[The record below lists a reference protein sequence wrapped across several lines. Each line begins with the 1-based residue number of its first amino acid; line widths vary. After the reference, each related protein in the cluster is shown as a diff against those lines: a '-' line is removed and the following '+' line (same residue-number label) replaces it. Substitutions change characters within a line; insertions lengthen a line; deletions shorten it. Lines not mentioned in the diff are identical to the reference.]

1 MADKL
6 ELNQLFFN
14 VIDEFNAQADEDKQI
29 EKQTDVMLFGD
40 GGVLDSLGLVNL
52 ITLIEEDKRDG
63 ADNCIELLLP
73 YSGEKFSVPS
83 NLHII
88 GTMNTADRSIAQRM
102 TLFISRPPL
111 PRAFRH

>member
-52 ITLIEEDKRDG
+52 ITLIEEHVEDEYDLTITL
-63 ADNCIELLLP
+63 ADEKAMSRKTSPFRTVGSLIEYVSELLEENQD
-73 YSGEKFSVPS
+73 G
-83 NLHII
+83 
-88 GTMNTADRSIAQRM
+88 
-102 TLFISRPPL
+102 
-111 PRAFRH
+111 